1 MHRGFIALMVYAAT
15 VVGCIASAFAQ
26 APQWSELV
34 AQGGEYV
41 ASDKRE
47 SMRAREH
54 SATDLVQIA
63 ESVTAQELPAGA
75 KVLNSRQ
82 RGSGPAI
89 VLATV
94 YQVGSS
100 KRMLSVSVAQRNGGG
115 ALSLAHSVD
124 PTLPEV
130 ASRVSNGGA
139 ALLQAAM
146 QGQSLVAR
154 NSAPSPSPSPSSDP
168 GSGPRAAAAVGSGL
182 ELERVLFDL
191 DYKYGVG
198 GAAYPVYKP
207 VALFANGV
215 ACQCLDAA
223 VEDINVE
230 AVRRSKPKRVGKWR
244 RKGSDYEVRW
254 TGVAKPET
262 LKTKTGPPKAL
273 PDASA
278 LRGKYQSISGG
289 GNAALGGA
297 VVTANVKDLHF
308 FGDGSFAQSNARLM
322 QSSSATVSGKRGKA
336 GVWSL
341 QDSTLTLSYA
351 DGREVRTSVF
361 YSAKRKNTANFGRY
375 GVLWIG
381 GEGFKRVE

>member
-1 MHRGFIALMVYAAT
+1 MDRGFIALLLHAAAA
-15 VVGCIASAFAQ
+15 VVCVASAVAQ
-26 APQWSELV
+26 APLWSDLV

-41 ASDKRE
+41 AADKSE
-47 SMRAREH
+47 SMRVREH
-54 SATDLVQIA
+54 ADSDLAQIA
-63 ESVTAQELPAGA
+63 ESVTARELPPGA
-75 KVLNSRQ
+75 NVLNTRK
-82 RGSGPAI
+82 RGSGPAL

-94 YQVGSS
+94 FETAAA
-100 KRMLSVSVAQRNGGG
+100 KRMLSVSVAKRNGGG

-124 PTLPEV
+124 PTLPKA
-130 ASRVSNGGA
+130 ASRIADGGA
-139 ALLQAAM
+139 ALLAAAM
-146 QGQSLVAR
+146 QGQSLSSAQPAPTPTPTPVTAPR
-154 NSAPSPSPSPSSDP
+154 NSPA
-168 GSGPRAAAAVGSGL
+168 SGRGRK
-182 ELERVLFDL
+182 LERVLFDL

-215 ACQCLDAA
+215 ACKCLDAA
-223 VEDINVE
+223 IEDIDVD
-230 AVRRSKPKRVGKWR
+230 AVRRSKPKRVGKWQ
-244 RKGSDYEVRW
+244 RKGGDYEVRW

-262 LKTKTGPPKAL
+262 LKAKTGPPKGL

-289 GNAALGGA
+289 GNAALGGG

-322 QSSSATVSGKRGKA
+322 QSSAAVVSGKRGKA

-341 QDSTLTLSYA
+341 RDSTLTLSYA

-361 YSAKRKNTANFGRY
+361 YSAKRKSTANFGRY